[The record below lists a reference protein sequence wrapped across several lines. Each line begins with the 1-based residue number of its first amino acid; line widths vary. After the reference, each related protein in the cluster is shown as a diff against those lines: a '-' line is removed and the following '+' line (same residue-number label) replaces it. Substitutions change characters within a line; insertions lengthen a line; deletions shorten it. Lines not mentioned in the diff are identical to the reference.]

1 MGFLTAVLGC
11 TPALTPLSGAS
22 PMGSVAAAP
31 SPEELLQQW
40 HSLQAQAHMAMSQ
53 QGAVNESQK
62 RGQQQMALV
71 ITGSPAK
78 SQRVDAASAGADT
91 HRAQCLN
98 MLQQQSMQL
107 AGRAPQ

>member
-1 MGFLTAVLGC
+1 
-11 TPALTPLSGAS
+11 
-22 PMGSVAAAP
+22 MGSATAAP

-40 HSLQAQAHMAMSQ
+40 HSSQAQAHMAMSQ
-53 QGAVNESQK
+53 QGAVTESQK
-62 RGQQQMALV
+62 RGQQQMALA

-91 HRAQCLN
+91 HRAQFLN

-107 AGRAPQ
+107 SGRAPQ